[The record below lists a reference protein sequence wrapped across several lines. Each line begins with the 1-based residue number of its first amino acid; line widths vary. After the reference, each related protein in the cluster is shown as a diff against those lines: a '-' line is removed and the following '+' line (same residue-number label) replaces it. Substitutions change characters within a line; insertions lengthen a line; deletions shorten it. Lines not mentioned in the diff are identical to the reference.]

1 MIHELLTYIK
11 KEVQKETGYKAVVV
25 AKLPGVFELNTAY
38 IIMPQDYNEQFLMTS
53 YSLAD
58 FPFPSIS

>member
-25 AKLPGVFELNTAY
+25 AKLPGVF
-38 IIMPQDYNEQFLMTS
+38 
-53 YSLAD
+53 
-58 FPFPSIS
+58 